1 MNTNWIKIDSE
12 RCKACGLCIEACK
25 HGCLGWGSK
34 INRAG
39 YLPAQIIS
47 AASCIGCK
55 LCLYT
60 CPEPLCITS
69 IEPNAQNESL
79 IKNGD
84 ISAPN
89 DDSTQKSIDL
99 GQNESLIKNGDIS
112 APNGDSTQKSI
123 DLGQNESLIK
133 NGVPRTLR
141 AFMKGND
148 AIVAGALAAG
158 CRAFF
163 GYPITPAS
171 EIAHDAMQLFESAGA
186 LAIQAESEIAAIH
199 MLYGAG
205 ATGTMAMTATS
216 GPGLSLMQDGLSYMA
231 AAQIPGVVVDI
242 MRAGP
247 GLGNIGPEQSD
258 YAMIVRGGGHGEYH
272 IPVLAPASAREM
284 FDMTREAFR
293 IAFEYRTP
301 VCILADAFIGQM
313 MESLDIPEMLPAA
326 SDIASAQFPFEARV
340 DATPQTSG
348 HIISTLDLIP
358 ESLAKKND
366 ARFAHY
372 DAMKSIARFEYTEF
386 SPDCPSNEAPNASH
400 ADIDTLIVAFGIC
413 ARIAREAAQQAANAA
428 QKRFAVLRPQTLWPI
443 DGDKARPYIER
454 ARKICVVECNR
465 GMMRADLAR
474 FIDET
479 RMYGICRDGGVVP
492 TVEEIV
498 AQLVS

>member
-89 DDSTQKSIDL
+89 GDSTQKSIDL

-112 APNGDSTQKSI
+112 APNDDSTQKSI
-123 DLGQNESLIK
+123 DLGQNDSLIK

-186 LAIQAESEIAAIH
+186 
-199 MLYGAG
+199 
-205 ATGTMAMTATS
+205 
-216 GPGLSLMQDGLSYMA
+216 
-231 AAQIPGVVVDI
+231 
-242 MRAGP
+242 
-247 GLGNIGPEQSD
+247 
-258 YAMIVRGGGHGEYH
+258 
-272 IPVLAPASAREM
+272 
-284 FDMTREAFR
+284 
-293 IAFEYRTP
+293 
-301 VCILADAFIGQM
+301 
-313 MESLDIPEMLPAA
+313 
-326 SDIASAQFPFEARV
+326 
-340 DATPQTSG
+340 
-348 HIISTLDLIP
+348 
-358 ESLAKKND
+358 
-366 ARFAHY
+366 
-372 DAMKSIARFEYTEF
+372 
-386 SPDCPSNEAPNASH
+386 
-400 ADIDTLIVAFGIC
+400 
-413 ARIAREAAQQAANAA
+413 
-428 QKRFAVLRPQTLWPI
+428 
-443 DGDKARPYIER
+443 
-454 ARKICVVECNR
+454 
-465 GMMRADLAR
+465 
-474 FIDET
+474 
-479 RMYGICRDGGVVP
+479 
-492 TVEEIV
+492 
-498 AQLVS
+498 

>member
-1 MNTNWIKIDSE
+1 
-12 RCKACGLCIEACK
+12 
-25 HGCLGWGSK
+25 
-34 INRAG
+34 
-39 YLPAQIIS
+39 
-47 AASCIGCK
+47 
-55 LCLYT
+55 
-60 CPEPLCITS
+60 
-69 IEPNAQNESL
+69 
-79 IKNGD
+79 
-84 ISAPN
+84 
-89 DDSTQKSIDL
+89 
-99 GQNESLIKNGDIS
+99 
-112 APNGDSTQKSI
+112 
-123 DLGQNESLIK
+123 
-133 NGVPRTLR
+133 
-141 AFMKGND
+141 MKGND

-258 YAMIVRGGGHGEYH
+258 SAMIVRGGGHGEYH

>member
-99 GQNESLIKNGDIS
+99 GQND
-112 APNGDSTQKSI
+112 
-123 DLGQNESLIK
+123 SLIK

-205 ATGTMAMTATS
+205 ATGTMAMPATS

-372 DAMKSIARFEYTEF
+372 DAMKSIARFEYT
-386 SPDCPSNEAPNASH
+386 
-400 ADIDTLIVAFGIC
+400 
-413 ARIAREAAQQAANAA
+413 
-428 QKRFAVLRPQTLWPI
+428 
-443 DGDKARPYIER
+443 
-454 ARKICVVECNR
+454 
-465 GMMRADLAR
+465 
-474 FIDET
+474 
-479 RMYGICRDGGVVP
+479 
-492 TVEEIV
+492 
-498 AQLVS
+498 

>member
-89 DDSTQKSIDL
+89 GDSTQKSIDL

-112 APNGDSTQKSI
+112 APNDDSTQKSI
-123 DLGQNESLIK
+123 DLGQNDSLIK